1 MKSSI
6 LVAGAAN
13 LDRMMYVERIPDIG
27 ETLLAKGYEEHPGGK
42 GANQAV
48 SAALWGQQVNFLGRI
63 GSDEPGKIL
72 RSAMEKA
79 GVNTDYLLEGSTPSG
94 MAMDFIDLEGN
105 YQAVVLAGSN
115 ADLDGADL
123 PMEYALWESI
133 GLTVLQLECPLSFNE
148 TVGFESKKSGIPV
161 LLNAA
166 PVQNIPDTW
175 WNWIEILVVN
185 EVEAESLSGV
195 KIMGLQEAYY
205 CLEKLMERLDQ
216 VIITLGS
223 EGLVLGNGT
232 ERAHIPG
239 HAVPVVSTLGAGD
252 AFVGV
257 LAAELCRGHD
267 LHESALIANLAA
279 AASVTKTGAQNSYIT
294 TDKLK
299 RHPLLGDLYNKV
311 CLGG

>member
-13 LDRMMYVERIPDIG
+13 LDRMMYVERIPNIG

-232 ERAHIPG
+232 ERANIPG

>member
-1 MKSSI
+1 
-6 LVAGAAN
+6 
-13 LDRMMYVERIPDIG
+13 
-27 ETLLAKGYEEHPGGK
+27 
-42 GANQAV
+42 
-48 SAALWGQQVNFLGRI
+48 
-63 GSDEPGKIL
+63 
-72 RSAMEKA
+72 
-79 GVNTDYLLEGSTPSG
+79 LEGSTPSG

-115 ADLDGADL
+115 ADLDGVDL
-123 PMEYALWESI
+123 PMDNALWESI

-148 TVGFESKKSGIPV
+148 TVGLESKKSGIPV

-166 PVQNIPDTW
+166 PIQNIPDTW

-195 KIMGLQEAYY
+195 KIMGLKEAYY
-205 CLEKLMERLDQ
+205 CLEKLMEQLDQ

-223 EGLVLGNGT
+223 EGLVFGNGS

-267 LHESALIANLAA
+267 LHESALIANFAA

-294 TDKLK
+294 PDKLK
-299 RHPLLGDLYNKV
+299 HHPLLGDLYNKV
-311 CLGG
+311 YLGV

>member
-1 MKSSI
+1 MKSSV

-27 ETLLAKGYEEHPGGK
+27 ETVLAKGYEEHPGGK

-48 SAALWGQQVNFLGRI
+48 SAALWGQPVTFIGRI

-79 GVNTDYLLEGSTPSG
+79 GVNTNFLMEGSTHSG
-94 MAMDFIDLEGN
+94 MALDFIDLQGN
-105 YQAVVLAGSN
+105 YQAAVLGGSN
-115 ADLDGADL
+115 ADLDEGDL
-123 PMEYALWESI
+123 PMEDTLWESI

-148 TVGFESKKSGIPV
+148 AVGLESKKKGIPV

-166 PVQNIPDTW
+166 PVQTIPDTW
-175 WNWIEILVVN
+175 WNWVEMLVVN
-185 EVEAESLSGV
+185 KVEAESLTGV
-195 KIMGLQEAYY
+195 KIMGLGEAYY
-205 CLEKLMERLDQ
+205 CLEKLMARLDQ
-216 VIITLGS
+216 VLITLGP
-223 EGLVLGNGT
+223 EGLIFGKGSV
-232 ERAHIPG
+232 RAHIPG
-239 HAVPVVSTLGAGD
+239 HVVPVISTLGAGD

-279 AASVTKTGAQNSYIT
+279 AASIAKTGAQNSYIT
-294 TDKLK
+294 PDELK
-299 RHPLLGDLYNKV
+299 CHPLLGDLYNEV
-311 CLGG
+311 NLAG

>member
-232 ERAHIPG
+232 ERAHIHG

>member
-13 LDRMMYVERIPDIG
+13 LDRMMYVERIPNIG

-311 CLGG
+311 YLGG

>member
-1 MKSSI
+1 MKSSV

-48 SAALWGQQVNFLGRI
+48 SAALWGQSVRFLGRI

-94 MAMDFIDLEGN
+94 MALDFIDIEGN
-105 YQAVVLAGSN
+105 YQAGVLAGSN
-115 ADLDGADL
+115 ADLDGGDL
-123 PMEYALWESI
+123 PMENDLWESI
-133 GLTVLQLECPLSFNE
+133 GLTALQLECPLSFNE
-148 TVGFESKKSGIPV
+148 AVGLESKKYGIPV

-166 PVQNIPDTW
+166 PVQTIPDTW
-175 WNWIEILVVN
+175 WNWVEFLVVN
-185 EVEAESLSGV
+185 EVEDESLSGV
-195 KIMGLQEAYY
+195 KIQGLQEAYY
-205 CLEKLMERLDQ
+205 CLEKLRERLEQ
-216 VIITLGS
+216 VLITLGA
-223 EGLVLGNGT
+223 EGLVYGKGS

-239 HAVPVVSTLGAGD
+239 HAVPGVSTLGAGD

-267 LHESALIANLAA
+267 LHDSALIANFAA
-279 AASVTKTGAQNSYIT
+279 AASVAKTGAQNSYIT
-294 TDKLK
+294 PDELK
-299 RHPLLGDLYNKV
+299 CHPLLGNLYNKEY
-311 CLGG
+311 LGG

>member
-1 MKSSI
+1 MKSSV

-48 SAALWGQQVNFLGRI
+48 SAALWGQPVNFLGRI

-94 MAMDFIDLEGN
+94 MAMDFIDFEGN

-115 ADLDGADL
+115 ADLDGVDL
-123 PMEYALWESI
+123 PMENALWESI

-148 TVGFESKKSGIPV
+148 TVGLVSKKSGIPV

-195 KIMGLQEAYY
+195 KIMGLQEAYC
-205 CLEKLMERLDQ
+205 CLEKLMERLNQ

-223 EGLVLGNGT
+223 EGLVFGNRS
-232 ERAHIPG
+232 ERGHIPG

-257 LAAELCRGHD
+257 LAAEMCRGHD
-267 LHESALIANLAA
+267 LHESALIANFVA

-294 TDKLK
+294 PDKLK
-299 RHPLLGDLYNKV
+299 RHPLLGDLYNKLY
-311 CLGG
+311 LGG

>member
-1 MKSSI
+1 
-6 LVAGAAN
+6 
-13 LDRMMYVERIPDIG
+13 MMYVERIPDIG

-48 SAALWGQQVNFLGRI
+48 SAALWGQPVNFLGRI

-115 ADLDGADL
+115 ADLDGVDL
-123 PMEYALWESI
+123 PMDNALWKSI

-148 TVGFESKKSGIPV
+148 TVGLESKKSGIPV

-166 PVQNIPDTW
+166 PIQNIPDTW

-195 KIMGLQEAYY
+195 KIMGLKEAYY
-205 CLEKLMERLDQ
+205 CLEKLMEQLDQ

-223 EGLVLGNGT
+223 EGLVFGNGS

-267 LHESALIANLAA
+267 LHESALIANFAA

-294 TDKLK
+294 PDKLK
-299 RHPLLGDLYNKV
+299 HHPLLGDLYNKV
-311 CLGG
+311 YLGV

>member
-1 MKSSI
+1 MKSSV

-48 SAALWGQQVNFLGRI
+48 SAALWGQPVNFLGRI

-267 LHESALIANLAA
+267 LHESALIANFAA
-279 AASVTKTGAQNSYIT
+279 AASITKTGAQNSYIT

-311 CLGG
+311 YLGG

>member
-223 EGLVLGNGT
+223 EGLVFGNGS

>member
-311 CLGG
+311 YLGG